1 MNSTTKRFARSM
13 DEAFPKGLNYAC
25 AVQRTRTDS
34 KLFDIA
40 LAVSIGLALCG
51 LVLEWWL

>member
-1 MNSTTKRFARSM
+1 MNITTKRFARSM

-25 AVQRTRTDS
+25 SIERTRDS

>member
-1 MNSTTKRFARSM
+1 MTAKEVFQRS
-13 DEAFPKGLNYAC
+13 NYAC

>member
-13 DEAFPKGLNYAC
+13 DEAFPKGMNYAC
-25 AVQRTRTDS
+25 SIERTRDS